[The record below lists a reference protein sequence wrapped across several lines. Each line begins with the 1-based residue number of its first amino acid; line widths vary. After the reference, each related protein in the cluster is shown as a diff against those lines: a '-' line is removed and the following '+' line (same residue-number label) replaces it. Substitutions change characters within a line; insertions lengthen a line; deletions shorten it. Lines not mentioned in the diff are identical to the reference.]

1 MDNVT
6 TAIFFAI
13 AWWLIFFV
21 TLPFGVHRLE
31 KPEPGMELGAPEKQ
45 RLWAKAGVTTLITTV
60 ITVSLRWAMDSGL
73 ISLRDVISS

>member
-13 AWWLIFFV
+13 AWWLIFFI
-21 TLPFGVHRLE
+21 TLPFGVRRLE
-31 KPEPGMELGAPEKQ
+31 KPEPGMELGAPERP
-45 RLWAKAGVTTLITTV
+45 RLWMKAGVTTLITTV
-60 ITVSLRWAMDSGL
+60 ITVSLRWAMNSGL

>member
-21 TLPFGVHRLE
+21 TLPFGVRRLE
-31 KPEPGMELGAPEKQ
+31 KPGPGMELGAPEKP

-60 ITVSLRWAMDSGL
+60 ILFLYGGL
-73 ISLRDVISS
+73 WIAGLFHCAT